1 MKSRNR
7 TNKQP
12 QPERTEAYQ
21 SLEKQTLSEL
31 EHQIAER
38 QHAEEALHQSEA
50 KYRSI
55 FENAVEGI
63 FQSTPDSQLIA
74 VNPAMARIFGFAS
87 PEEMVRD
94 VTDIGRQLYTKYED
108 RHRFEKLL
116 AENGTVGGFEAQFY
130 RKDGSTLWGSLNV
143 RAVRDKAGGIL
154 YYEGTLEDITARK
167 QVEEELRKSEEKYR
181 NIFENASEGIFQIT
195 PDGRYLSVNPTVAKI
210 HGYDSP
216 EEMVLTVTD
225 IAHQLYVDPSRRAEL
240 KRLLEE
246 KGVVKDFEI
255 MMRKKDRGLQWVS
268 VTSHAVKD
276 ANGEILYYEG
286 MLQDITSHKFTAE
299 EIGNLRN
306 SLRGI
311 ISAMSSMIE
320 IRDPGTSGHQKRVS
334 EIAAAIAGEMGLA
347 HDTIEHIR
355 VAGIIHDIGKI
366 FVPAEILSKPAG
378 LTEMEY
384 NLIKV
389 HPQAGHDILK
399 DAGMPYPVAE
409 MILQHHERLDGSGYP
424 QGLKGPDILLE
435 ARILAVADVAEAIA
449 SSRPYRPAR
458 GQDAAL
464 DEITKNKG
472 ILYDPEAV
480 DICIKLFREKSS
492 SLVLSA
498 TRFQNPA

>member
-1 MKSRNR
+1 MKNQHR
-7 TNKQP
+7 TKKQP
-12 QPERTEAYQ
+12 QPERAEGYPG
-21 SLEKQTLSEL
+21 SLVKTLSEL
-31 EHQIAER
+31 EHQITER
-38 QHAEEALHQSEA
+38 QHVEEALHQSEA

-63 FQSTPDSQLIA
+63 FQSTPDSRLIA
-74 VNPAMARIFGFAS
+74 VNPAMARIFGFSS
-87 PEEMVRD
+87 PEEMVRE
-94 VTDIGRQLYTKYED
+94 VTNIGRQLYINYD
-108 RHRFEKLL
+108 NRRRFEKLL
-116 AENGTVGGFEAQFY
+116 AEHGTVRGFESQFY

-143 RAVRDKAGGIL
+143 RAVKDDAENIL
-154 YYEGTLEDITARK
+154 YYEGMLEDITARK
-167 QVEEELRKSEEKYR
+167 RVEKELKNSEEKYR
-181 NIFENASEGIFQIT
+181 NIFENASEGIFQVT
-195 PDGRYLSVNPTVAKI
+195 PDGRYLSVNPTLANI

-216 EEMVLTVTD
+216 DEMVLTVTD

-240 KRLLEE
+240 RRLLEE
-246 KGVVKDFEI
+246 KGFVKDFEV

-268 VTSHAVKD
+268 VTSHAVQD
-276 ANGEILYYEG
+276 TNGKTLYYEG
-286 MLQDITSHKFTAE
+286 MLQDITARKFAAE
-299 EIGNLRN
+299 ELGNLRT
-306 SLRGI
+306 SLAGI
-311 ISAMSSMIE
+311 ILAMSSMIE

-366 FVPAEILSKPAG
+366 SVPSEILSKPAG

-384 NLIKV
+384 GLVKA
-389 HPQAGHDILK
+389 HPQAGYDILK
-399 DAGMPYPVAE
+399 DAGLPYPVAE

-424 QGLKGPDILLE
+424 RGLKGPDILLE

-449 SSRPYRPAR
+449 SPRPYRPAR

-480 DICIKLFREKSS
+480 DICVRLFRDKDCQSGY
-492 SLVLSA
+492 A
-498 TRFQNPA
+498 MIMRGR

>member
-1 MKSRNR
+1 MKGRNR
-7 TNKQP
+7 IKKQP
-12 QPERTEAYQ
+12 QPERAEAYQ
-21 SLEKQTLSEL
+21 GSEKQALSEL
-31 EHQIAER
+31 AHQITER

-87 PEEMVRD
+87 PEEMVRE
-94 VTDIGRQLYTKYED
+94 VTNIGQQLYIDYEN

-116 AENGTVGGFEAQFY
+116 AEHGTVRGFEAQFY

-143 RAVRDKAGGIL
+143 RAVRDGTGNIL
-154 YYEGTLEDITARK
+154 YYEGMLEDITARK
-167 QVEEELRKSEEKYR
+167 QIEEELRRSEEKYR

-195 PDGRYLSVNPTVAKI
+195 PDGRYLSVNPAVARI
-210 HGYDSP
+210 HGYSSP
-216 EEMVLTVTD
+216 EEMLLTVTD

-246 KGVVKDFEI
+246 NGSVKDFEI

-268 VTSHAVKD
+268 VTSHVVKD
-276 ANGEILYYEG
+276 ANGEIIYYEG
-286 MLQDITSHKFTAE
+286 TLQDITSRKFTAE
-299 EIGNLRN
+299 ELGNLRN

-320 IRDPGTSGHQKRVS
+320 IRDPGTSGHQQRVS

-355 VAGIIHDIGKI
+355 VAGMIHDVGKI
-366 FVPAEILSKPAG
+366 SVPAEILSKPAG

-384 NLIKV
+384 GLIKF
-389 HPQAGHDILK
+389 HPQAGHGILK
-399 DAGMPYPVAE
+399 NAGMPYPVAE
-409 MILQHHERLDGSGYP
+409 MVLQHHERLDGSGYP

-435 ARILAVADVAEAIA
+435 ARILAVADVVEAIA
-449 SSRPYRPAR
+449 SPRPYRPAR

-480 DICIKLFREKSS
+480 SICVRLFRER
-492 SLVLSA
+492 A
-498 TRFQNPA
+498 FQLNIER